1 MSTNVIVFF
10 TVVVIVMIL
19 IFTVYIATDDD
30 LRYELHKLETEI
42 VNNTESGEM
51 TIKERREKNWLEL
64 EALIS
69 FVGGVF
75 YIFKKKKGW

>member
-1 MSTNVIVFF
+1 MSTNVMIFF
-10 TVVVIVMIL
+10 VIVVIVMIL

-42 VNNTESGEM
+42 ANNSESGEM
-51 TIKERREKNWLEL
+51 TLEERREKNWLEI

-69 FVGGVF
+69 SVGGVF